1 MNQPEASRQRC
12 PWCGEDPLYRHYHDH
27 EWGVPLHDDHKLF
40 ELLTLEGAQA
50 GLSWITVLK
59 KRERYRQRFAGF
71 DPAIVATF
79 GPQQV
84 DELLTDPGLIRNRRK
99 IESAINNARAV
110 LTLQARHGSFAAFLW
125 DMVDGEPQI
134 NRFRVLAEVPAK
146 TALSDRMAKAL
157 KQAGFNFVGSTI
169 CYAMMQSIGIVNDH
183 LLGCFRHPDNL

>member
-59 KRERYRQRFAGF
+59 KRERYRQRFAAF
-71 DPAIVATF
+71 DPAIVAAF

-84 DELLTDPGLIRNRRK
+84 EELLTDPGLIRNRRK

-110 LTLQARHGSFAAFLW
+110 LAVQARHGSFAAFLW

-134 NRFRVLAEVPAK
+134 NRFRALAEVPAK
-146 TALSDRMAKAL
+146 TELSDRMAKAL